1 MISPMTWL
9 WNFKH
14 RKLLEETRR
23 LIRIQMF
30 LMDDIGL
37 REDIPVSSLRMIS
50 DTLRKSLRNRQT
62 VL

>member
-9 WNFKH
+9 WNFRH
-14 RKLLEETRR
+14 RKLLEETKR

-37 REDIPVSSLRMIS
+37 KGYIPVESLRMIS

>member
-23 LIRIQMF
+23 LIRIELF
-30 LMDDIGL
+30 LRNDLGL
-37 REDIPVSSLRMIS
+37 KGDIPVESLRMIS
-50 DTLRKSLRNRQT
+50 NTLRKSLRNRQT